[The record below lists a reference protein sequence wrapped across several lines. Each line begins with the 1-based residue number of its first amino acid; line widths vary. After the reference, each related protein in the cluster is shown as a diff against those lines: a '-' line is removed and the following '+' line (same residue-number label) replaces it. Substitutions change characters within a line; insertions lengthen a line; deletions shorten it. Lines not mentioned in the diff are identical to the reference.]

1 MPVYEPEVEII
12 DEHGALWRRREK
24 KTARCITPEE
34 IADMEAFLAWDE
46 SRMVTGQT
54 FVVDAGTL
62 L

>member
-1 MPVYEPEVEII
+1 MEP
-12 DEHGALWRRREK
+12 
-24 KTARCITPEE
+24 
-34 IADMEAFLAWDE
+34 FLAWDE